1 MSSKNTLLVVFGP
14 IAIIVLLFGG
24 WFLITYNSL
33 VTAEESVDAQWAQVE
48 SQYQR
53 RADLIPNLVETVKGF
68 AAQEKEIFIDVTKY
82 RSQWSEATTQEEK
95 MEAARGMDSALAR
108 LLVVV
113 ENYPQLKSNENF
125 LALQAQLEGTENR
138 VAVERMRYN
147 EKVRDYNTRIKKM
160 PTVFIANMFGF
171 NSKLYF
177 EAEEGA
183 EIVPEVKFTATTQ
196 PI

>member
-1 MSSKNTLLVVFGP
+1 MSSKNSMLVVFGA

-24 WFLITYNSL
+24 WFVLTYNSL
-33 VTAEESVDAQWAQVE
+33 ISAEESVDAQWAQVE

-68 AAQEKEIFIDVTKY
+68 AAQEQTIFLEVTKY

-95 MEAARGMDSALAR
+95 MEAAKGMDSALAR

-125 LALQAQLEGTENR
+125 LTLQAQLEGTENR

-147 EKVRDYNTRIKKM
+147 EKVKDYNIKIKKM
-160 PTVFIANMFGF
+160 PTVIIANMFGF
-171 NSKLYF
+171 DSKLYF

-183 EIVPEVKFTATTQ
+183 EIVPEVEFT
-196 PI
+196 

>member
-1 MSSKNTLLVVFGP
+1 MSSKNTLLAVFGA

-24 WFLITYNSL
+24 WFLITYNGL
-33 VTAEESVDAQWAQVE
+33 VAAEEGVDAQWAQVE

-68 AAQEKEIFIDVTKY
+68 AAQEKEIFIEVTKY

-95 MEAARGMDSALAR
+95 IEAAKGMDSALAR

-147 EKVRDYNTRIKKM
+147 EKVRDYNTRTKRM
-160 PTVFIANMFGF
+160 PTVFIANIFGF
-171 NSKLYF
+171 DSKLYF
-177 EAEEGA
+177 KAEEGA
-183 EIVPEVKFTATTQ
+183 EDVPEVKFT
-196 PI
+196 

>member
-1 MSSKNTLLVVFGP
+1 MSSKNTLLAVFGA
-14 IAIIVLLFGG
+14 IAIIILLIGG
-24 WFLITYNSL
+24 WFFITYNGL
-33 VTAEESVDAQWAQVE
+33 VAAEESVDAQWAQVE

-53 RADLIPNLVETVKGF
+53 RADLIPNLIETVKGF
-68 AAQEKEIFIDVTKY
+68 AAQEKEIFIEVTKY

-95 MEAARGMDSALAR
+95 IEAARGMDSALAR

-125 LALQAQLEGTENR
+125 LTLQAQLEGTENR

-147 EKVRDYNTRIKKM
+147 EKVRDYNTRTKKM

-171 NSKLYF
+171 DSKLYF

-183 EIVPEVKFTATTQ
+183 EDVPDVKFS
-196 PI
+196 

>member
-1 MSSKNTLLVVFGP
+1 MSSKNTLLAVFGA
-14 IAIIVLLFGG
+14 IAIIILLIGG
-24 WFLITYNSL
+24 WFFITYNGL
-33 VTAEESVDAQWAQVE
+33 VAAEESVDAQWAQVE

-68 AAQEKEIFIDVTKY
+68 AAQEKEIFIEVTKY

-95 MEAARGMDSALAR
+95 IEAARGMDSALAR

-125 LALQAQLEGTENR
+125 LTLQAQLEGTENR

-147 EKVRDYNTRIKKM
+147 EKVRDYNTRTKKM

-171 NSKLYF
+171 DSKLYF

-183 EIVPEVKFTATTQ
+183 EDVPDVKFS
-196 PI
+196 

>member
-1 MSSKNTLLVVFGP
+1 MSSKNTLLAVFGA
-14 IAIIVLLFGG
+14 IAIIILLIGG
-24 WFLITYNSL
+24 WFFITYNGL
-33 VTAEESVDAQWAQVE
+33 VAAEESVDAQWAQVE

-53 RADLIPNLVETVKGF
+53 RADLIPNLIETVKGF
-68 AAQEKEIFIDVTKY
+68 AAQEKEIFIEVTKY

-95 MEAARGMDSALAR
+95 IEAARGMDSALAR

-125 LALQAQLEGTENR
+125 LTLQAQLEGTENR

-147 EKVRDYNTRIKKM
+147 EKVRDYNTRTKKI

-171 NSKLYF
+171 DSKLYF

-183 EIVPEVKFTATTQ
+183 EDVPDVKFS
-196 PI
+196 